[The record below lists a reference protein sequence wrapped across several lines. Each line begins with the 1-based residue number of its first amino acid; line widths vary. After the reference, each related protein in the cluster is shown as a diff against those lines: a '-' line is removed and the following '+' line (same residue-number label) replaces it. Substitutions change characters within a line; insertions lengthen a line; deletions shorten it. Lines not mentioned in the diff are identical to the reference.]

1 MGSVT
6 CDYYC
11 GYNIPLLNGSN
22 ESASLE
28 YFPVSFPGDVLD
40 FAPSCVS
47 ALGVIFEAVFLQ
59 TVHVLSMA
67 MSWVAKG
74 SPRWSLGR

>member
-1 MGSVT
+1 MGSVS

-22 ESASLE
+22 ESASLA
-28 YFPVSFPGDVLD
+28 YFPVSFQGDILD
-40 FAPSCVS
+40 FAPSCVA

-59 TVHVLSMA
+59 TVHVTSTA

-74 SPRWSLGR
+74 SLRGGV